1 MTRGRAHN
9 VALAVCDEPDAEH
22 AAGPTRCPS
31 GVLVAALGRSA
42 AEVAALEA
50 LREALVRSES
60 LAILAPRLANLDAW
74 VAKETPPDRSRELQ
88 WAADG
93 LHHARAYCRPGHLTR
108 GAREDRRRLEA
119 AQDRYDAVAAEQA
132 RRQAWLQ
139 AHADTLAYRQDLANS
154 VSQRRRDLGVAAAIT
169 QPGHV
174 VDLIGAVPT
183 DNPASLQRWTN
194 TAGRIEA
201 YREEWGVAPEEL
213 RERPLDACQA
223 REWEVAVHTSQM
235 LAWPPAPALD
245 RGVDH
250 GIELGL

>member
-1 MTRGRAHN
+1 MA
-9 VALAVCDEPDAEH
+9 
-22 AAGPTRCPS
+22 
-31 GVLVAALGRSA
+31 
-42 AEVAALEA
+42 
-50 LREALVRSES
+50 RSES
-60 LAILAPRLANLDAW
+60 LATLAPRLANLDAW
-74 VAKETPPDRSRELQ
+74 IARETPPDRSPELQ

-93 LHHARAYCRPGHLTR
+93 LHHARAYCRPGQLTR
-108 GAREDRRRLEA
+108 SGREDRRRLEA
-119 AQDRYDAVAAEQA
+119 AQDRFDAVSAEEGQ
-132 RRQAWLQ
+132 RQAWLE
-139 AHADTLAYRQDLANS
+139 AHAPTLAYREQLAEA
-154 VSQRRRDLGVAAAIT
+154 VTERRRELGVAAAIT

-201 YREEWGVAPEEL
+201 YREEWGVAPDQL

-223 REWEVAVHTSQM
+223 RDWDVAVHMSEM
-235 LAWPPAPALD
+235 LARPPAPTLD